1 MGNIIEYA
9 LKFNKSFAEDAFNEV
24 DGLILSQLCYLN
36 LDGYEEKLS
45 SGNYTIFDLNNDRSK
60 TLLNIRVPKQNS
72 KLLSSLA
79 NNPRFKDIK
88 ILKYINI
95 RNAEK
100 EQQFSA
106 TIYSWDTEGFVAF
119 RGTDSTIVG
128 WKEDFNAMFMDIV
141 PSQHEGVKFLE
152 ENADILPQTFYI
164 GGHSKGGNL
173 AVYAAVN
180 VKKEIQD
187 RIAIVFDN
195 DGPGVHKSVLDS
207 EQYLNVRNKIFYLLP
222 AQSVFGLILF
232 NEDNYLVVKSDGVWI
247 QQHDPFNWKIL
258 NNCFVYLDNINRYSS
273 VNRET
278 LNRWLYETEPEKR
291 AILVDTIY
299 KLITITNAE
308 KVGDV
313 PVGIIKNYDSV
324 VKAIKSFN
332 KEDLTKISE
341 VLAEYKQIKKEI
353 EDANPTENEHRANTD
368 IQKFIKK
375 VSTPIKTFIEKLP
388 IEEYIEIFN
397 KNVLVQKT
405 KGVATKVTKAVTD
418 TKNYVVNKTNNRT
431 QQISESVA
439 KNVDNA
445 KKYNDEILDVIDV
458 EPVIEYT
465 EEEKKVK
472 QAKANTKKFK
482 EKYFDYYDDIK
493 HYTKGEEDW

>member
-1 MGNIIEYA
+1 MANIIEYA
-9 LKFNKSFAEDAFNEV
+9 LKFNKPFSEESFNEV

-36 LDGYEEKLS
+36 LDGYEDKLS
-45 SGNYTIFDLNNDRSK
+45 LGNYTIFDLNKDRSN
-60 TLLNIRVPKQNS
+60 TLLKIRVPKQNS
-72 KLLSSLA
+72 KLLSFLA
-79 NNPRFKDIK
+79 ENPRYKDIK

-95 RNAEK
+95 RNLEN

-119 RGTDSTIVG
+119 RGTDSTVVG

-141 PSQHEGVKFLE
+141 PSQHEAVKFIE
-152 ENADILPQTFYI
+152 ENADILPQNFYI

-173 AVYAAVN
+173 AVYSAVN

-187 RIAIVFDN
+187 RIIIVFDN
-195 DGPGVHKSVLDS
+195 DGPGVHKDVLDS
-207 EQYLNVRNKIFYLLP
+207 DIYNNVKNKIIYLLP

-232 NEDNYLVVKSDGVWI
+232 NEDNYLVVKSDGIWI
-247 QQHDPFNWKIL
+247 QQHDPFNWKIV

-273 VNRET
+273 INRET

-291 AILVDTIY
+291 ALLVDTIY

-313 PVGIIKNYDSV
+313 PVGIIKNYDNII
-324 VKAIKSFN
+324 KTIKSFN

-353 EDANPTENEHRANTD
+353 EDASPTENEHRANTD
-368 IQKFIKK
+368 MQKFIHR
-375 VSTPIKTFIEKLP
+375 VTTPIKSFIEKLP

-405 KGVATKVTKAVTD
+405 KGVANKVGKAVTD
-418 TKNYVVNKTNNRT
+418 TKNYVVNKTNTRT
-431 QQISESVA
+431 QQISESVS

-445 KKYNDEILDVIDV
+445 KKLNESNITIIDV
-458 EPVIEYT
+458 EPVIEQT
-465 EEEKKVK
+465 EEEKKIK
-472 QAKANTKKFK
+472 KAKANTKKFK
-482 EKYFDYYDDIK
+482 EKYFDFYDDIK